1 VPENILKKVTLRIDK
16 KEYDI
21 NLKDDIADEIT
32 KIISGDFERPE
43 DISVKEI
50 LAAYI
55 KNSIDKHHL
64 QNELNE
70 LYERINRI
78 TL

>member
-1 VPENILKKVTLRIDK
+1 MKKVTLKIDQ

-21 NLKDDIADEIT
+21 NLKDDIADEIE
-32 KIISGDFERPE
+32 KIIQEDFTNPD
-43 DISVKEI
+43 DITVKD
-50 LAAYI
+50 LLSAYV

-64 QNELNE
+64 QREVDTV
-70 LYERINRI
+70 YDKINRI

>member
-1 VPENILKKVTLRIDK
+1 MKKVTLKIDK

-21 NLKDDIADEIT
+21 NLNDDIADEIE
-32 KIISGDFERPE
+32 KIIQQDFANPG
-43 DISVKEI
+43 DISIKEL
-50 LAAYI
+50 LAAYV

-64 QNELNE
+64 QHEIDTV
-70 LYERINRI
+70 YDKINRI

>member
-1 VPENILKKVTLRIDK
+1 MKKVTLKVDK

-21 NLKDDIADEIT
+21 NLNDDIADEIE
-32 KIISGDFERPE
+32 KIIQKDFAHPD
-43 DISVKEI
+43 DISVKEL
-50 LAAYI
+50 LAAYV

-64 QNELNE
+64 QHELDTV
-70 LYERINRI
+70 YDKINRI